1 MKSTRVPLH
10 PPRRHH
16 QPNLGVSF
24 LLIVLCAATAAT
36 GCIRYAELLGKNSN
50 VSSLLACT
58 VPKKEREALLS
69 LRTSAPMVTTCP
81 APPTSGGP
89 STVLRGG
96 SGGSSFQGRTSPGSP
111 HTPTGQRYEERR
123 GRISFTPAPQYGDI
137 LIRVFF

>member
-50 VSSLLACT
+50 VSSLFACT
-58 VPKKEREALLS
+58 VPKRKRGPPQSEDLSPDGYYVPRSPYQRRSVYGPEGWKRRFLLPREDQPRL
-69 LRTSAPMVTTCP
+69 TSYSNGTKV
-81 APPTSGGP
+81 
-89 STVLRGG
+89 
-96 SGGSSFQGRTSPGSP
+96 
-111 HTPTGQRYEERR
+111 
-123 GRISFTPAPQYGDI
+123 
-137 LIRVFF
+137 